1 MTLQDVM
8 KLARQLSPVEK
19 KRLIEQL
26 SSDLESESEKSK
38 KPRQSLFG
46 ICQDLGQ
53 APSAEDIDEMR
64 KEAWTNFPRED
75 I

>member
-8 KLARQLSPVEK
+8 KLAKQLSSIDK

-26 SSDLESESEKSK
+26 RSDIELDSQPVM
-38 KPRQSLFG
+38 KPRQSLWG
-46 ICQDLGQ
+46 ICSDLDQ
-53 APSAEDIDEMR
+53 PPSVEDIDLMR
-64 KEAWTNFPRED
+64 QEAWNNFPRED